1 LALSREGKQEMSETH
16 STIRGG
22 QRLLWYTERLW
33 RLAEK
38 LPPFEISICGVPELD
53 QNCWFDGSEPTLR
66 RVAEHCARIN
76 DADLSK
82 PIILNAD
89 GSLMDGGHRLC
100 KALLEGR
107 QTILAVRFDVMPTPD
122 EISDAGPIG
131 RSMIEP
137 IANK

>member
-1 LALSREGKQEMSETH
+1 MSERH

-22 QRLLWYTERLW
+22 RRLLWYTERLW
-33 RLAEK
+33 HLADK
-38 LPPFEISICGVPELD
+38 LRPFEISLDDIPELD
-53 QNCWFDGSEPTLR
+53 RNCWFDGREPTLR
-66 RVAEHCARIN
+66 RVAEHSARIR

-107 QTILAVRFDVMPTPD
+107 RTVLAVRFEVMPEPD
-122 EISDAGPIG
+122 EISD
-131 RSMIEP
+131 
-137 IANK
+137 IA